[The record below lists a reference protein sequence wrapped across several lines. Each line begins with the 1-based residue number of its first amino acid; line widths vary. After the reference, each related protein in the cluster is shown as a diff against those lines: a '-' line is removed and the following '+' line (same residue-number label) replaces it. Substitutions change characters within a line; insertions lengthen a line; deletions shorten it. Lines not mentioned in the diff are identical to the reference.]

1 MLVRDKLRDH
11 IIVHLRKDYK
21 LSFKNILFHI
31 SIQGSSSPENVDFT
45 LLDHYTNI
53 YSKTLVNFSER
64 AVKRMKDDEGSIIFI
79 SSPGCN
85 NTEPVRPGY
94 GVPGI
99 FNLHL
104 FTQMKWMCL
113 VFVQSA
119 LCLSEFHHKFSFE
132 VSESLQE
139 SLRYDTMQKISNFVG
154 LMQIQLFRVSLT
166 QTYG

>member
-1 MLVRDKLRDH
+1 MNELWIGEKKTIYH
-11 IIVHLRKDYK
+11 SITFY
-21 LSFKNILFHI
+21 FT
-31 SIQGSSSPENVDFT
+31 SIQGPSSQENVDFT

-99 FNLHL
+99 LNLN
-104 FTQMKWMCL
+104 
-113 VFVQSA
+113 S
-119 LCLSEFHHKFSFE
+119 S
-132 VSESLQE
+132 
-139 SLRYDTMQKISNFVG
+139 
-154 LMQIQLFRVSLT
+154 IQLK
-166 QTYG
+166 

>member
-1 MLVRDKLRDH
+1 M
-11 IIVHLRKDYK
+11 HLREDYK

-113 VFVQSA
+113 VFNLLYVYQNFTINFPLRFRKVFRRVCDTI
-119 LCLSEFHHKFSFE
+119 LCKKS
-132 VSESLQE
+132 Q
-139 SLRYDTMQKISNFVG
+139 ISWD
-154 LMQIQLFRVSLT
+154 
-166 QTYG
+166 